1 MAPPLSITVTGA
13 ASQIAQDL
21 GLRLRKSQR
30 TRRGICRLRP
40 TASGNSLRP
49 VKCLADRAREALLAT
64 LIVLCAGC
72 LLAPGVALAGTLDQ
86 QQTDGSGGNS
96 AIFSGQSD
104 AQTFTA
110 GLSGGVDQ
118 VDLQLG
124 ALTPTA
130 PLTVE
135 IRNVSGGAPGAMVL
149 ASQSV
154 PGSSVPGSPAFVS
167 IHFATPAPVVAGTQ
181 YAIVA
186 YSSTNSSNSYGWAYS
201 PNGANPYT
209 GGGGLYTLTS
219 PPSGAWSPLNSTDTD
234 LAFKTYVVVPT
245 SGPAG
250 PYSGPAGPTSGPTG
264 QRAAALKKCKK
275 KFPGKANAKKRKK
288 CIKKAKRLPV

>member
-1 MAPPLSITVTGA
+1 MESG
-13 ASQIAQDL
+13 
-21 GLRLRKSQR
+21 RLQHGS
-30 TRRGICRLRP
+30 RGICRLRP

-118 VDLQLG
+118 VDLQLQK
-124 ALTPTA
+124 ALTPT
-130 PLTVE
+130 PLSVE
-135 IRNVSGGAPGAMVL
+135 IRNVSGGVPGDMVL

-154 PGSSVPGSPAFVS
+154 PGSSVPGSPAFVP
-167 IHFATPAPVVAGTQ
+167 IHFANPAPVVAGTQ

-186 YSSTNSSNSYGWAYS
+186 YSSTNITNDYGWSYS
-201 PNGANPYT
+201 PNGANPYA
-209 GGGGLYTLTS
+209 GGEGLYTSNS
-219 PPSGAWSPLNSTDTD
+219 PPSGAWSPPFGMSAMTD
-234 LAFKTYVVVPT
+234 LVFKTYVVVPT
-245 SGPAG
+245 PYVVVPALVV
-250 PYSGPAGPTSGPTG
+250 PPPGPTG
-264 QRAAALKKCKK
+264 QRAAAKKKCKK

-288 CIKKAKRLPV
+288 CIKKANRLPV

>member
-1 MAPPLSITVTGA
+1 MESG
-13 ASQIAQDL
+13 
-21 GLRLRKSQR
+21 RLQHGS
-30 TRRGICRLRP
+30 RGICRLRP

-118 VDLQLG
+118 VDLQLQ
-124 ALTPTA
+124 APLTPTA

-135 IRNVSGGAPGAMVL
+135 IRDVSGGSPGSMVL

-154 PGSSVPGSPAFVS
+154 PGSSVPVSPAFVS

-186 YSSTNSSNSYGWAYS
+186 YSSTISTNGYGWAYS
-201 PNGANPYT
+201 PNGANPYA
-209 GGGGLYTLTS
+209 GGEGLYTLTS
-219 PPSGAWSPLNSTDTD
+219 PPSGAWTPLSGMAD

-245 SGPAG
+245 L
-250 PYSGPAGPTSGPTG
+250 GPAGPTSGPTG
-264 QRAAALKKCKK
+264 QRAAALKRCKKRAHKHHWSKDRLKKCKK
-275 KFPGKANAKKRKK
+275 KARL
-288 CIKKAKRLPV
+288 LPV